1 MVAGR
6 RLEVWSLALLRELR
20 WHTAR
25 LGSSDA
31 NAQILHLWE
40 FPTHIWGCDPA
51 DAWTTFG
58 VARQSTSPTVA
69 LPNGSVARPVGGR
82 GTVTREFS
90 TLSGFECRRGNCL
103 TLEPRPGPEQRLA
116 PLHTRYREPIG
127 AGADGAGEEALD
139 QASGVLGLRARPAA
153 LAPVLGH
160 GGAGMVCD
168 GRTCRPA
175 ASRLTLTFPAGGAVH
190 LRLPGQCQQLLPH
203 GARRLPLQR
212 CPPRCMTGHPRLS
225 LPPGKRSRSANDLGA
240 VAEWRGP
247 HAGGRPPNCPHWPQ
261 QFNPEMP
268 LQAARGGDTQTGSPR
283 LGMISGCQLKLKGR
297 RFSVPRSTCFVP
309 PQLQTWAPP
318 GPSGPGSLSFVAV
331 AQPHL
336 FHLS

>member
-1 MVAGR
+1 M
-6 RLEVWSLALLRELR
+6 
-20 WHTAR
+20 
-25 LGSSDA
+25 
-31 NAQILHLWE
+31 
-40 FPTHIWGCDPA
+40 
-51 DAWTTFG
+51 
-58 VARQSTSPTVA
+58 A
-69 LPNGSVARPVGGR
+69 LPDGSVARPVGGR

-90 TLSGFECRRGNCL
+90 TLSGFECSRGNCL
-103 TLEPRPGPEQRLA
+103 TPEPRSGPEQRLA
-116 PLHTRYREPIG
+116 PLHMHYREPTG

-139 QASGVLGLRARPAA
+139 PASGVLGLRARPACRPS
-153 LAPVLGH
+153 LLSLGGVGR
-160 GGAGMVCD
+160 GGAGMVCG

-203 GARRLPLQR
+203 SARWLPLQC
-212 CPPRCMTGHPRLS
+212 CPPRCLTGHPRLS
-225 LPPGKRSRSANDLGA
+225 LSPGKRSRSANNLGA

-247 HAGGRPPNCPHWPQ
+247 HAGGSPPNCPHWQP

-268 LQAARGGDTQTGSPR
+268 LQAAWGGDTQTGSPR